1 MSYDKSNMSNTQTAS
16 RAQAWRNVS
25 VVILLSCLVIGLP
38 NFVVLPRLLPDG
50 VDLRSGAAWFL
61 AIYAACV
68 VLLAGL
74 ILVWLRRSG
83 SSLAELGWGKPTTI
97 LAIAIGV
104 LFGAAWLGLSLF
116 GAAFVLKGKVD
127 LNLTEINLFRL
138 AMAMLG
144 VIISAGEE
152 IIMRGFVMSELNRAA
167 VPAWLQIIVSG
178 LGFALYHSLGNF
190 VLASFIPS
198 FIVGAMWALIYVLGK
213 RSLTPSIISHGIVNF
228 FGEPYLAMMI
238 LSVH

>member
-1 MSYDKSNMSNTQTAS
+1 MSIMINTQTAS

-25 VVILLSCLVIGLP
+25 VAILLSCLIIGLP
-38 NFVVLPRLLPDG
+38 NFVVLPRLLRDNI
-50 VDLRSGAAWFL
+50 DLRSGAAWFL
-61 AIYAACV
+61 ALYAVCV
-68 VLLAGL
+68 VVVSGL

-97 LAIAIGV
+97 LAITVGV
-104 LFGAAWLGLSLF
+104 LFGLAWLGLSLF
-116 GAAFVLKGKVD
+116 GAGFALKGKAD

-144 VIISAGEE
+144 VVITVGEE

-167 VPAWLQIIVSG
+167 VPTWLQIVVSG

-190 VLASFIPS
+190 GLASLIPS
-198 FIVGAMWALIYVLGK
+198 FIVGAMWALLYVLGK

-238 LSVH
+238 LSVY